1 MSLLSRL
8 LGGGSSH
15 DKVISNDLKRL
26 NQLKAGLG
34 DQAINYVRTG
44 ADATVLSSL
53 SVLCKG
59 NEIEVCKTYLNH
71 GSPTR
76 PRWELFARGQPY
88 DLELMQRYAEVV
100 SAVASATTVKTV
112 GTDAAP
118 MAVRVFFTEAFLG
131 LPDVPNSWPRKA
143 KPLDGNGLTVERAL
157 DMTRRL
163 GGNLVDFFDVVYGRD
178 GTYGINGDLY
188 RQAALLRAA
197 AESHPAELTAA
208 AGRLPAV

>member
-1 MSLLSRL
+1 MGRHKRVARAREDVLQTITRVVQPIFEFKRRALRQGGVKIMNLLSRL
-8 LGGGSSH
+8 FGGGGSSH

-118 MAVRVFFTEAFLG
+118 MAVRVFF
-131 LPDVPNSWPRKA
+131 
-143 KPLDGNGLTVERAL
+143 
-157 DMTRRL
+157 
-163 GGNLVDFFDVVYGRD
+163 
-178 GTYGINGDLY
+178 
-188 RQAALLRAA
+188 
-197 AESHPAELTAA
+197 
-208 AGRLPAV
+208 